1 MVKNPTQAGNW
12 IETLRRA
19 CASETSA
26 ISKGCSQVPSG
37 SVVLLPGCSQ
47 VIFPMWWGKVKKF
60 GSESQVHPYSIG
72 SSGKKTATNFWEEIS
87 EASVG
92 HSTRVEQSLKQFQG
106 FGGRMPSVYYSQGW
120 KTMKNLKRR
129 LSLPMSLAPLSRSRP
144 QVNNLKFWA
153 QQSSILFYLELYFAP
168 TPNYLWPCRIAAS
181 TSFHMLSQR
190 QCLRQEPVTQLPER
204 SRALVIEQAVPPRE
218 WVWIRHGEC
227 WCVSIVH

>member
-60 GSESQVHPYSIG
+60 GSESQVHPYSSG

-92 HSTRVEQSLKQFQG
+92 HSTRVEQSLKQLQG
-106 FGGRMPSVYYSQGW
+106 FGEECLLCIYYSQGW
-120 KTMKNLKRR
+120 KNDEKLTVKRR
-129 LSLPMSLAPLSRSRP
+129 LSLPMQVASRLCRA
-144 QVNNLKFWA
+144 VALKW
-153 QQSSILFYLELYFAP
+153 
-168 TPNYLWPCRIAAS
+168 T
-181 TSFHMLSQR
+181 T
-190 QCLRQEPVTQLPER
+190 
-204 SRALVIEQAVPPRE
+204 
-218 WVWIRHGEC
+218 
-227 WCVSIVH
+227 